1 MAASCASASWRA
13 RCTKLVTATA
23 QRIAPPAAAQASKT
37 SLFDDPAL
45 EIAEISGLIKQHLGR
60 VSGSIEAL
68 ARSGRPAGAQ
78 FAAHAEAVLSY
89 LKGGLQRGSEGFQHA
104 LQTREAILSAKEARA
119 EKIGV
124 GVAATPTPAGRC
136 GGGGA
141 GSSRTPSGPLGGSGG
156 AGGFGGSFSGAAF
169 ATPGNGASVLQR
181 RRPHPAY
188 ATPVPAAACGDG
200 GFGGCGEAPGSA
212 VAIDMGGF
220 SGGAPGSGG
229 QQAQAFWTPR
239 SRQHRQEEMSQ
250 MQSTLAEL
258 GTMFQ
263 KFTSLVSEQGEMAR
277 APPSATSAPTLPRFG
292 LSGSPPPLP
301 PLPPLG
307 RARRPALSPQVR
319 RIDLD
324 TEVAATNVEQA
335 HIQIK
340 KFQKHISGNRSLI
353 IKSFLV
359 LFFFIVLFG
368 TVLR

>member
-1 MAASCASASWRA
+1 MQGSSSPARTDRTAEFFGIADVRCQQRGRPPSSRPRPQRTAFGASSSRVGQALHELDGRVVRLS
-13 RCTKLVTATA
+13 KL
-23 QRIAPPAAAQASKT
+23 ASKT

-263 KFTSLVSEQGEMAR
+263 KFTSLVSEQGEM
-277 APPSATSAPTLPRFG
+277 
-292 LSGSPPPLP
+292 
-301 PLPPLG
+301 
-307 RARRPALSPQVR
+307 VR